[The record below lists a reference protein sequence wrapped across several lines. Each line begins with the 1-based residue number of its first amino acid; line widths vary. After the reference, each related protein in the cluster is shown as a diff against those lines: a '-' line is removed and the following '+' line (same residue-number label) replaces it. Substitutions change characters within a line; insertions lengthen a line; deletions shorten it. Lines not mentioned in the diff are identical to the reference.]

1 MEFCFLEPE
10 RYVVWDDFV
19 DISPQGSIYS
29 KSYYLDAIGLPYKVG
44 VLLKG
49 EKIQGGIVLIKNE
62 IRMYSNPMF
71 VKYLGVLL
79 RPTEGSYANRISTE
93 KKIIDKLVSN
103 LSGYK
108 SFDYTFHP
116 SFSNWLPFYW
126 AGYRQEIRYTFV
138 IDDLTDMG
146 KIHKN
151 VQTRVRNDIRK
162 AEKNG
167 IVIKHDIS
175 LEKFYYVNKMTYERQ
190 GGKIPYS
197 FSFLKRFYGDL
208 KKYNA
213 IKLLGAIDEGGC
225 YHAVCGLIYDRK
237 SCNFLLNGINPNVVN
252 SGANTLLVMRSIK
265 FASGVSRM
273 FDFEGSMIKP
283 IEKFYRGFG
292 AVLTPYYN
300 IWKGNLRNN
309 IKRFALKMYKKFEYG
324 K

>member
-10 RYVVWDDFV
+10 RYVEWDDFV

-71 VKYLGVLL
+71 VRYLGVLL
-79 RPTEGSYANRISTE
+79 RPTEGSYANKIST
-93 KKIIDKLVSN
+93 KMNIIDKLVSN

-126 AGYRQEIRYTFV
+126 AGYKQETRYTYQIRNLENV
-138 IDDLTDMG
+138 NEIYN
-146 KIHKN
+146 N
-151 VQTRVRNDIRK
+151 VQSKVRKNMRK
-162 AEKNG
+162 AERGN
-167 IVIKHDIS
+167 IYIKQDIR
-175 LEKFYYVNKMTYERQ
+175 LEDFFNINKLSFERQ

-197 FSFLKRFYGDL
+197 FSFLQRFYEKL
-208 KKYNA
+208 HSYEM
-213 IKLLGAIDEGGC
+213 IKLFGALDANGR
-225 YHAVCGLIYDRK
+225 YHAVCGVIYDKK
-237 SCNFLLNGINPNVVN
+237 SCNFILNGYDPNIEN
-252 SGANTLLVMRSIK
+252 CEANTLLVMETIK
-265 FASGVSRM
+265 FAAKVSKV

-292 AVLTPYYN
+292 AILTPYYN

-309 IKRFALKMYKKFEYG
+309 IKRYALKKYKKIKYG